1 MIGQITWLHT
11 NYRHLDHFL
20 PFLGHSG
27 PQIPNFRAPFFGHFF
42 PTKYRHVFEEAISFD
57 SMLSLAPNAKIWNL
71 SPRLLV
77 LPQLQQLSKPRYLP
91 TPSFAFPWQP
101 PPSPTGWVAS
111 SRYRPSVIISGKS
124 SPSSSIPPSPFPTS
138 TYCQMFLLYTKSKH
152 DKLIWDITLPS
163 FKSLGNS

>member
-1 MIGQITWLHT
+1 MWVIIGQITWLHA

-27 PQIPNFRAPFFGHFF
+27 PQIPNMGVPFLAIFF
-42 PTKYRHVFEEAISFD
+42 IQNIGMWDVFDEAISFY
-57 SMLSLAPNAKIWNL
+57 SMLSLAANAMIWNL
-71 SPRLLV
+71 SPTLLV

-124 SPSSSIPPSPFPTS
+124 SPSFSIPPSPFPTS
-138 TYCQMFLLYTKSKH
+138 AFCQVLLLHSKL
-152 DKLIWDITLPS
+152 KM
-163 FKSLGNS
+163 

>member
-1 MIGQITWLHT
+1 MQILGIWIIF
-11 NYRHLDHFL
+11 DHFWT
-20 PFLGHSG
+20 PNPKFAG
-27 PQIPNFRAPFFGHFF
+27 PVLGHFF
-42 PTKYRHVFEEAISFD
+42 LQNIGMWGVFDEAISFY
-57 SMLSLAPNAKIWNL
+57 SMLSLAANAKIWNL

-77 LPQLQQLSKPRYLP
+77 LPQLQRLSKPRYLP

-138 TYCQMFLLYTKSKH
+138 TYCQMFLLNTKCKQ
-152 DKLIWDITLPS
+152 DKLIWDVTLLS
-163 FKSLGNS
+163 YMC